1 MPFDAIIFDNDGVLV
16 DTAELASA
24 TLAKVLAEH
33 DVDLPDTDV
42 ASLFGAS
49 MTSVVA
55 AVRSRTGRQLPTTFV
70 DRFHDEIEAAVGTE
84 ARPIPGVEGLLE
96 SLSVP
101 LAVAS
106 NGTRSRIETL
116 LRCAGLHR
124 WFEGRIFSAWDV
136 PLRKPAPDV
145 FLAAAEAVGVPPAR
159 CVVVEDSVEGI
170 EAANAAG
177 MIAVAFSSSSV
188 PGARVTVADMQRLG
202 GLLQSAPA

>member
-33 DVDLPDTDV
+33 NVDLPDTDV

-106 NGTRSRIETL
+106 NGTRSRIENVAAMCRASPL
-116 LRCAGLHR
+116 VRGADLQCV
-124 WFEGRIFSAWDV
+124 GR
-136 PLRKPAPDV
+136 
-145 FLAAAEAVGVPPAR
+145 
-159 CVVVEDSVEGI
+159 
-170 EAANAAG
+170 
-177 MIAVAFSSSSV
+177 
-188 PGARVTVADMQRLG
+188 
-202 GLLQSAPA
+202 SAPQARA